1 MEYAMK
7 MFLKSSLAVMLLA
20 LTVQLSIAAP
30 KERTEIDAKYKW
42 DMSDIYSDWNDWE
55 QDLEIL
61 EGLMNNYSELKGS
74 LSSGPESLLKA
85 FTMRDELGIL
95 ADRVQ
100 TYAGLIRALDN
111 RDNEVYAKLQ
121 QVQILFSKF
130 GTATSWFAPEM
141 LEIPW
146 ETMETFLSDNPA
158 LEPYRFGVE
167 DLYRQQAHV
176 LDEKSERLLSYF
188 SVFSGNPGN
197 VYDQLSTAD
206 IKFGKITLSTGEEV
220 QISEGEAGRIFAT
233 SRNHEDR
240 KAAFLERN
248 GTYNKTINTYAA
260 SYDGICQRDWAFA
273 QARNYEST
281 LEATLERN
289 NIPVDVYLNLLEQ
302 GRAGTAPLQRYHK
315 LRKEALKLDEYD
327 GYDSAIP
334 VIDFEKDY
342 DYDGVAQ
349 MVQKSVEPLGKSYSQ
364 KQVQAF
370 SPGWVDVYETP
381 GKTTGAF
388 SAGLYGVHPYML
400 LNYTNTL
407 NDVFTLAHEM
417 GHTVHTM
424 FANETQ
430 SFSNAGYTLF
440 VAEVASTMAEAHL
453 LEYMLDKSKD
463 PKERLVLL
471 SHAIDNIAGTFYT
484 QVLFADYEYRVHKLV
499 EEGKPITADV
509 LNSVYRDVLITFYG
523 DSMANHELY
532 DVTWARI
539 PHFSSVPYYVYQYAT
554 SYAASASL
562 FKQMNEG
569 SRKSKKQARTNYIN
583 LLKSGGSDYPVEQL
597 KKAGVDMTQPEAVQ
611 AVIDNMS
618 DLVDRYEKELN
629 KLGLVKK

>member
-1 MEYAMK
+1 MREE
-7 MFLKSSLAVMLLA
+7 LSL
-20 LTVQLSIAAP
+20 I
-30 KERTEIDAKYKW
+30 
-42 DMSDIYSDWNDWE
+42 
-55 QDLEIL
+55 
-61 EGLMNNYSELKGS
+61 
-74 LSSGPESLLKA
+74 
-85 FTMRDELGIL
+85 

-100 TYAGLIRALDN
+100 TYAGLVRALDN
-111 RDNEVYAKLQ
+111 RDNEIYAKLQ
-121 QVQILFSKF
+121 KVGILFSKF

-141 LEIPW
+141 MTIEW
-146 ETMETFLSDNPA
+146 STMETWLNETPG
-158 LEPYRFGVE
+158 LTPYRFGIE

-188 SVFSGNPGN
+188 SRLSGTPGT
-197 VYDQLSTAD
+197 VYNQLSTAD
-206 IKFGKITLSTGEEV
+206 IKFGTIELSTGDEV

-248 GTYNKTINTYAA
+248 STYNENINTYAA
-260 SYDGICQRDWAFA
+260 SYDGICQRDWAYA
-273 QARNYEST
+273 QARNYGST
-281 LEATLERN
+281 LERTLGNN
-289 NIPVDVYLNLLEQ
+289 NIPVEVYLNLLEQ

-334 VIDFEKDY
+334 VIEFEKDY
-342 DYDGVAQ
+342 DYDGVAK
-349 MVQKSVEPLGKSYSQ
+349 MVQKSIKPLGKSYSK

-424 FANETQ
+424 FANEAQT
-430 SFSNAGYTLF
+430 FSNSGYTLF

-453 LEYMLDKSKD
+453 LEYMLKNSKD

-484 QVLFADYEYRVHKLV
+484 QVLFADYEYQVHKLV
-499 EEGKPITADV
+499 EEGQPITADV
-509 LNSVYRDVLITFYG
+509 LNSVYHDVLVTFYG
-523 DSMANHELY
+523 DSMENHELY

-554 SYAASASL
+554 SYAASAAL

-569 SRKSKKQARTNYIN
+569 TRKSKKQAMANYIN

-597 KKAGVDMTQPEAVQ
+597 KKAGVDMTKPEAVQ
-611 AVIDNMS
+611 AVIDNMD
-618 DLVDRYEKELN
+618 DLVNRYEKELK
-629 KLGLVKK
+629 KLGLVD

>member
-1 MEYAMK
+1 MK
-7 MFLKSSLAVMLLA
+7 MFSKSCTLILFFV
-20 LTVQLSIAAP
+20 LSIQVLLAAP
-30 KERTEIDAKYKW
+30 KERADIDDKYKW
-42 DMSDIYSDWNDWE
+42 NMSDIYSDWNAWE
-55 QDLEIL
+55 QDLQRL
-61 EGLMNNYSELKGS
+61 EGLMDGYSELKGT
-74 LSSGPESLLKA
+74 LSAGPESLLRA
-85 FTMRDELGIL
+85 FTMREELSLI

-100 TYAGLIRALDN
+100 TYAGLIRAIDN

-141 LEIPW
+141 LAIPW
-146 ETMETFLSDNPA
+146 ETMETLFADNPELA
-158 LEPYRFGVE
+158 PYRFGVE

-188 SVFSGNPGN
+188 SRFSGNPGN

-206 IKFGKITLSTGEEV
+206 IQFGTITLSTGEEV

-248 GTYNKTINTYAA
+248 ETYNKNINTYAA

-315 LRKEALKLDEYD
+315 LRKEALGLDEYD

-342 DYDGVAQ
+342 DYDGVAR
-349 MVQKSVEPLGKSYSQ
+349 MVQESIKPLGRSYSQ

-424 FANETQ
+424 LANEAQT
-430 SFSNAGYTLF
+430 FSNSGYTLF

-453 LEYMLDKSKD
+453 LEYMLEESEDAQ
-463 PKERLVLL
+463 ERLVLL

-484 QVLFADYEYRVHKLV
+484 QVLFADYEYQVHKLV
-499 EEGKPITADV
+499 EEGMPITADV
-509 LNSVYRDVLITFYG
+509 LNSVYHDVLVTFYG
-523 DSMANHELY
+523 DSMDNHELY
-532 DVTWARI
+532 DITWARI
-539 PHFSSVPYYVYQYAT
+539 PHFSAVPYYVYQYAT

-569 SRKSKKQARTNYIN
+569 TRKSKKQARANYIN

-597 KKAGVDMTQPEAVQ
+597 KQAGVDMTQPEAVQ
-611 AVIDNMS
+611 AVIDNMD
-618 DLVDRYEKELN
+618 DLVNRYEKELK
-629 KLGLVKK
+629 KLGLVD

>member
-1 MEYAMK
+1 MK
-7 MFLKSSLAVMLLA
+7 MFSKSCTLILFFV
-20 LTVQLSIAAP
+20 LSIQVLLAAP
-30 KERTEIDAKYKW
+30 KERADIDDKYKW
-42 DMSDIYSDWNDWE
+42 NMSDIYSDWNAWE
-55 QDLEIL
+55 QDLQRL
-61 EGLMNNYSELKGS
+61 EGLMDGYSELKGT
-74 LSSGPESLLKA
+74 LSAGPESLLRA
-85 FTMRDELGIL
+85 FTMREELSLI

-100 TYAGLIRALDN
+100 TYAGLIRAIDN

-141 LEIPW
+141 LAIPW
-146 ETMETFLSDNPA
+146 ETMETLFADNPELA
-158 LEPYRFGVE
+158 PYRFGVE

-188 SVFSGNPGN
+188 SRFSGNPGN

-206 IKFGKITLSTGEEV
+206 IQFGTITLSTGEEV

-248 GTYNKTINTYAA
+248 GTYNKNINTYAA

-342 DYDGVAQ
+342 DFDGVAR
-349 MVQKSVEPLGKSYSQ
+349 MVQESIKPLGRSYSQ

-424 FANETQ
+424 LANEAQT
-430 SFSNAGYTLF
+430 FSNSGYTLF

-453 LEYMLDKSKD
+453 LEYMLEESED
-463 PKERLVLL
+463 PQERLVLL

-484 QVLFADYEYRVHKLV
+484 QVLFADYEYQVHKLV
-499 EEGKPITADV
+499 EEGMPITADV
-509 LNSVYRDVLITFYG
+509 LNSVYHDVLVTFYG
-523 DSMANHELY
+523 DSMDNHELY
-532 DVTWARI
+532 DITWARI
-539 PHFSSVPYYVYQYAT
+539 PHFSAVPYYVYQYAT

-569 SRKSKKQARTNYIN
+569 TRKSKKQARANYIN

-597 KKAGVDMTQPEAVQ
+597 KQAGVDMTQPEAVQ
-611 AVIDNMS
+611 AVIDNMD
-618 DLVDRYEKELN
+618 DLVNRYEKELK
-629 KLGLVKK
+629 KLGLVN

>member
-1 MEYAMK
+1 MK
-7 MFLKSSLAVMLLA
+7 MFSKSCTLILFFV
-20 LTVQLSIAAP
+20 LSIQVLLAAP
-30 KERTEIDAKYKW
+30 KERADIDDKYKW
-42 DMSDIYSDWNDWE
+42 NMSDIYSDWNAWE
-55 QDLEIL
+55 QDLQRL
-61 EGLMNNYSELKGS
+61 EGLMDGYSELKGT
-74 LSSGPESLLKA
+74 LSGGPASLLRA
-85 FTMRDELGIL
+85 FTMREELSLI

-100 TYAGLIRALDN
+100 TYAGLIRAIDN

-141 LEIPW
+141 LAIPW
-146 ETMETFLSDNPA
+146 ETMETLFADNPELA
-158 LEPYRFGVE
+158 PYRFGVE

-188 SVFSGNPGN
+188 SRFSGNPGN

-206 IKFGKITLSTGEEV
+206 IQFGTIILSTGEEV

-233 SRNHEDR
+233 SRIHEDR

-248 GTYNKTINTYAA
+248 GTYNKNINTYAA

-342 DYDGVAQ
+342 DYDGVAR
-349 MVQKSVEPLGKSYSQ
+349 MVQESIKPLGRSYSQ

-424 FANETQ
+424 LANEAQT
-430 SFSNAGYTLF
+430 FSNSGYTLF

-453 LEYMLDKSKD
+453 LEYMLEESEDSQ
-463 PKERLVLL
+463 ERLVLL

-484 QVLFADYEYRVHKLV
+484 QVLFADYEYQVHKLV
-499 EEGKPITADV
+499 EEGMPITADV
-509 LNSVYRDVLITFYG
+509 LNSVYHDVLVTFYG
-523 DSMANHELY
+523 DSMDNHELY
-532 DVTWARI
+532 DITWARI
-539 PHFSSVPYYVYQYAT
+539 PHFSAVPYYVYQYAT

-569 SRKSKKQARTNYIN
+569 TRKSKKQARANYIN

-597 KKAGVDMTQPEAVQ
+597 KQAGVDMTQPEAVQ
-611 AVIDNMS
+611 AVIDNMD
-618 DLVDRYEKELN
+618 DLVNRYEKELK
-629 KLGLVKK
+629 KLGLVN

>member
-1 MEYAMK
+1 MKKAMH
-7 MFLKSSLAVMLLA
+7 FLMLVLVLAVSSQV
-20 LTVQLSIAAP
+20 LTAAP
-30 KERTEIDAKYKW
+30 RERAEIDEKYKW
-42 DMSDIYSDWNDWE
+42 SLDDIYSSWDSWE
-55 QDLEIL
+55 QDLDRL
-61 EGLMNNYSELKGS
+61 GSLMEAYTSLKGT
-74 LSSGPESLLKA
+74 LANGPDALLKA
-85 FTMRDELGIL
+85 FTMQEELGLI

-100 TYAGLIRALDN
+100 TYAGLVRALDN

-121 QVQILFSKF
+121 QVEILLSKF
-130 GTATSWFAPEM
+130 GTATSWFAPE
-141 LEIPW
+141 LLQIPW
-146 ETMETFLSDNPA
+146 ETLETQFASTPELA
-158 LEPYRFGVE
+158 PYRFGIE
-167 DLYRQQAHV
+167 NLFRQQAHV
-176 LDEKSERLLSYF
+176 LDEPRERLLSYF
-188 SVFSGNPGN
+188 SRLSGAPGN
-197 VYDQLSTAD
+197 VYNSLSTAD
-206 IKFGKITLSTGEEV
+206 IKFGQITLSTGEEV
-220 QISEGEAGRIFAT
+220 QISEGEAGRIFNT

-248 GTYNKTINTYAA
+248 GTYNRNINTYAA
-260 SYDGICQRDWAFA
+260 SYDGICQRDWAYA
-273 QARNYEST
+273 QARNYSST

-289 NIPVDVYLNLLEQ
+289 NIPVEVYLNLLEQ
-302 GRAGTAPLQRYHK
+302 GRAGTEPLQRYHK
-315 LRKEALKLDEYD
+315 LRKQALKLEEYD

-334 VIDFEKDY
+334 VIDFDKDY

-349 MVQKSVEPLGKSYSQ
+349 MVQKSIKPLGRSYKA
-364 KQVQAF
+364 KQVEAF

-388 SAGLYGVHPYML
+388 SAGLYGVHPFML

-424 FANETQ
+424 LANEAQT
-430 SFSNAGYTLF
+430 FSTSGYTLF

-453 LEYMLDKSKD
+453 LDYMLKESKD

-484 QVLFADYEYRVHKLV
+484 QVLFADYEYQVHKLV
-499 EEGKPITADV
+499 EQGQPITADV
-509 LNSVYRDVLITFYG
+509 LNSVYHDVLLHFYG
-523 DSMANHELY
+523 DSMDNHPLY

-554 SYAASASL
+554 SYAASAAI

-569 SRKSKKQARTNYIN
+569 SRKSKKAARENYVN

-597 KKAGVDMTQPEAVQ
+597 KKAGVDMSQPEAVK
-611 AVIDNMS
+611 AVIDQMDN
-618 DLVDRYEKELN
+618 LVTQYEQELK
-629 KLGLVKK
+629 KLGLID

>member
-1 MEYAMK
+1 MK
-7 MFLKSSLAVMLLA
+7 MFSKSCTLILFFV
-20 LTVQLSIAAP
+20 LSIQVLLAAP
-30 KERTEIDAKYKW
+30 KERADIDDKYKW
-42 DMSDIYSDWNDWE
+42 NMSDIYSDWNAWE
-55 QDLEIL
+55 QDLQRL
-61 EGLMNNYSELKGS
+61 EGLMDGYSELKGT
-74 LSSGPESLLKA
+74 LSGGPASLLRA
-85 FTMRDELGIL
+85 FTMREELSLI

-100 TYAGLIRALDN
+100 TYAGLIRAIDN

-141 LEIPW
+141 LAIPW
-146 ETMETFLSDNPA
+146 ETMETLFADNPELA
-158 LEPYRFGVE
+158 PYRFGVE

-188 SVFSGNPGN
+188 SRFSGNPGN

-206 IKFGKITLSTGEEV
+206 IQFGTIILSTGEEV

-233 SRNHEDR
+233 SRIHEDR

-248 GTYNKTINTYAA
+248 GTYNKNINTYAA

-342 DYDGVAQ
+342 DYDGVAR
-349 MVQKSVEPLGKSYSQ
+349 MVQESIKPLGRSYSQ

-424 FANETQ
+424 LANEAQT
-430 SFSNAGYTLF
+430 FSNSGYTLF

-453 LEYMLDKSKD
+453 LEYMLEESEDSQ
-463 PKERLVLL
+463 ERLVLL

-484 QVLFADYEYRVHKLV
+484 QVLFADYEYQVHKLV
-499 EEGKPITADV
+499 EEGQPITADV
-509 LNSVYRDVLITFYG
+509 LNRVYHDVLVTFYG
-523 DSMANHELY
+523 DSMDNHELY
-532 DVTWARI
+532 DITWARI
-539 PHFSSVPYYVYQYAT
+539 PHFSAVPYYVYQYAT

-569 SRKSKKQARTNYIN
+569 TRKSKKQARANYIN

-597 KKAGVDMTQPEAVQ
+597 KQAGVDMTQPEAVQ
-611 AVIDNMS
+611 AVIDNMD
-618 DLVDRYEKELN
+618 DLVNRYEKELK
-629 KLGLVKK
+629 KLGLVN

>member
-1 MEYAMK
+1 MNLLK
-7 MFLKSSLAVMLLA
+7 KTGTLVLFLMLAFQTLLA
-20 LTVQLSIAAP
+20 AP
-30 KERTEIDAKYKW
+30 RERAEIDDKHKW
-42 DMSDIYSDWNDWE
+42 DLTDIYSDWDTWE
-55 QDLEIL
+55 SDLQRL
-61 EGLMNNYSELKGS
+61 EGLMDEYSS
-74 LSSGPESLLKA
+74 LQGTLSAGPQNLLKA
-85 FTMRDELGIL
+85 FTMREELSL
-95 ADRVQ
+95 VSDRVQ
-100 TYAGLIRALDN
+100 TYAGLVRALDA
-111 RDNEVYAKLQ
+111 RDNDVYAKLQ
-121 QVQILFSKF
+121 QVQILLSRF
-130 GTATSWFAPEM
+130 GTAMAWFAPEL

-146 ETMETFLSDNPA
+146 DQMEAMFNGNAS
-158 LEPYRFGVE
+158 LEPYRFGIE
-167 DLYRQQAHV
+167 NLYRQQAHV
-176 LDEKSERLLSYF
+176 LDEQSERLLSYF
-188 SVFSGNPGN
+188 SPLSGNPGN

-220 QISEGEAGRIFAT
+220 EISEGEAGHIFAT

-248 GTYNKTINTYAA
+248 GTYNKNINTYAA
-260 SYDGICQRDWAFA
+260 SYDGICQRDWAYA
-273 QARNYEST
+273 QARNYGST

-289 NIPVDVYLNLLEQ
+289 NIPVEVYLNLLEQ

-334 VIDFEKDY
+334 VIDFDKDY
-342 DYDGVAQ
+342 DYDGVAT
-349 MVQKSVEPLGKSYSQ
+349 MVQKSMKSLDKSYS
-364 KQVQAF
+364 KKLIQAF

-388 SAGLYGVHPYML
+388 SAGLFGVHPYML

-424 FANETQ
+424 YANEAQ
-430 SFSNAGYTLF
+430 SFSNSGYTLF

-453 LEYMLDKSKD
+453 LEYMLKKSKD
-463 PKERLVLL
+463 PKERLILL

-484 QVLFADYEYRVHKLV
+484 QVLFADYEYQVHKLV
-499 EEGKPITADV
+499 EDGKPITADV
-509 LNSVYRDVLITFYG
+509 LNQVYKDALVTYYG
-523 DSMANHELY
+523 DSMDNHELY
-532 DVTWARI
+532 NVTWARI

-554 SYAASASL
+554 SYAASAAL

-569 SRKSKKQARTNYIN
+569 SRKSKKQAKANYIN

-597 KKAGVDMTQPEAVQ
+597 KKAGVDMTKPEAVQ
-611 AVIDNMS
+611 AVINSMD
-618 DLVDRYEKELN
+618 DLVNRYEQELK
-629 KLGLVKK
+629 KLGLVD

>member
-1 MEYAMK
+1 MK
-7 MFLKSSLAVMLLA
+7 LLIKNCTLILLLSLSAQML
-20 LTVQLSIAAP
+20 TAAP
-30 KERTEIDAKYKW
+30 KERADIESKYKW
-42 DMSDIYSDWNDWE
+42 NLGDIYSDWNAWE
-55 QDLEIL
+55 QDLQRL
-61 EGLMNNYSELKGS
+61 ETLMDDYSKLKGT
-74 LSSGPESLLKA
+74 LSGGPDNLLKA
-85 FTMRDELGIL
+85 FTMREELSL
-95 ADRVQ
+95 LSDRVQ
-100 TYAGLIRALDN
+100 TYAGLVRALDA
-111 RDNEVYAKLQ
+111 RDNDVYAKLQ
-121 QVQILFSKF
+121 QVQILYSKF
-130 GTATSWFAPEM
+130 GTATSWFAPEI

-146 ETMETFLSDNPA
+146 TTMEQQFADLPQLA
-158 LEPYRFGVE
+158 PYRFGLE

-176 LDEKSERLLSYF
+176 LDEKSERLLSLF
-188 SVFSGNPGN
+188 SQLSGTPGN

-206 IKFGKITLSTGEEV
+206 IKFGEITLSTGEEV

-240 KAAFLERN
+240 KAAFLKRN
-248 GTYNKTINTYAA
+248 GTYNNNINTYAA
-260 SYDGICQRDWAFA
+260 SYDGICQRDWAYA
-273 QARNYEST
+273 QARNYGST

-289 NIPVDVYLNLLEQ
+289 KIPVDVYLNLLEQ

-315 LRKEALKLDEYD
+315 LRKQALKLDEYD

-334 VIDFEKDY
+334 IIDFEKDY
-342 DYDGVAQ
+342 DYDGVAN
-349 MVQKSVEPLGKSYSQ
+349 MVQKSIKPLGKNYSQ
-364 KQVQAF
+364 KLVQAF

-424 FANETQ
+424 FANEAQT
-430 SFSNAGYTLF
+430 FSNSDYTLF

-453 LEYMLDKSKD
+453 LEYMLENSKD
-463 PKERLVLL
+463 SKERLILL

-484 QVLFADYEYRVHKLV
+484 QVMFADYEYQVHKLV
-499 EEGKPITADV
+499 EEGQPITADV
-509 LNSVYRDVLITFYG
+509 LNSVYHDVLVTFYG
-523 DSMANHELY
+523 DSMDNHELY

-554 SYAASASL
+554 SYAASAAL

-569 SRKSKKQARTNYIN
+569 NRKSKKQAKTNYIN

-611 AVIDNMS
+611 AVIDNMD
-618 DLVDRYEKELN
+618 DLVNRYEKELK
-629 KLGLVKK
+629 KLGLVN

>member
-1 MEYAMK
+1 MK
-7 MFLKSSLAVMLLA
+7 MFSKSCTLILFFV
-20 LTVQLSIAAP
+20 LSIQVLLAAP
-30 KERTEIDAKYKW
+30 KERADIDDKYKW
-42 DMSDIYSDWNDWE
+42 NMSDIYSDWNAWE
-55 QDLEIL
+55 QDLQRL
-61 EGLMNNYSELKGS
+61 DGLMDGYSELKGT
-74 LSSGPESLLKA
+74 LSGGPASLLRA
-85 FTMRDELGIL
+85 FTMREELSLI

-100 TYAGLIRALDN
+100 TYAGLIRAIDN

-141 LEIPW
+141 LAIPW
-146 ETMETFLSDNPA
+146 ETMETLFADNPELA
-158 LEPYRFGVE
+158 PYRFGVE

-188 SVFSGNPGN
+188 SRFSGNPGN

-206 IKFGKITLSTGEEV
+206 IQFGTITLSTGEEV

-233 SRNHEDR
+233 SRIHEDR

-248 GTYNKTINTYAA
+248 GTYNKNINTYAA

-342 DYDGVAQ
+342 DYDGVAR
-349 MVQKSVEPLGKSYSQ
+349 MVQESIKPLGRSYSQ

-424 FANETQ
+424 LANEAQT
-430 SFSNAGYTLF
+430 FSNSGYTLF

-453 LEYMLDKSKD
+453 LEYMLEESEDSQ
-463 PKERLVLL
+463 ERLVLL

-484 QVLFADYEYRVHKLV
+484 QVLFADYEYQVHKLV
-499 EEGKPITADV
+499 EEGMPITADV
-509 LNSVYRDVLITFYG
+509 LNSVYHDVLVTFYG
-523 DSMANHELY
+523 DSMDNHELY
-532 DVTWARI
+532 DITWARI
-539 PHFSSVPYYVYQYAT
+539 PHFSAVPYYVYQYAT

-569 SRKSKKQARTNYIN
+569 TRKSKKQARANYIN

-597 KKAGVDMTQPEAVQ
+597 KQAGVDMTQPEAVQ
-611 AVIDNMS
+611 AVIDNMD
-618 DLVDRYEKELN
+618 DLVNRYEKELK
-629 KLGLVKK
+629 KLGLVN

>member
-1 MEYAMK
+1 MK
-7 MFLKSSLAVMLLA
+7 TFFKNCTLILLVLLSSQVL
-20 LTVQLSIAAP
+20 IAAP
-30 KERTEIDAKYKW
+30 KERADIDTRHKW
-42 DMSDIYSDWNDWE
+42 KMTDIYSDWNAWE
-55 QDLEIL
+55 QDLQRL
-61 EGLMNNYSELKGS
+61 EGMMDDYSKLKGS
-74 LSSGPESLLKA
+74 LSGGPQNLLKA
-85 FTMRDELGIL
+85 YTMREELGLI

-100 TYAGLIRALDN
+100 TYAGLVRALDN
-111 RDNEVYAKLQ
+111 RDNEIYAKLQ
-121 QVQILFSKF
+121 QVGILFSKF
-130 GTATSWFAPEM
+130 GTATAWFAPEM
-141 LEIPW
+141 MTIEW
-146 ETMETFLSDNPA
+146 STMETWLNETPD
-158 LEPYRFGVE
+158 LKPYGFSIE

-176 LDEKSERLLSYF
+176 LDEKSELLLSYF
-188 SVFSGNPGN
+188 SRLSGTPGT

-206 IKFGKITLSTGEEV
+206 IKFGTIELSTGEEV

-248 GTYNKTINTYAA
+248 GTYNDNINTYAA
-260 SYDGICQRDWAFA
+260 SYDGICQRDWAYA
-273 QARNYEST
+273 QARNYGST
-281 LEATLERN
+281 LERTLGNN
-289 NIPVDVYLNLLEQ
+289 NIPVEVYLNLLEQ
-302 GRAGTAPLQRYHK
+302 ARAGTAPLQRYHK

-334 VIDFEKDY
+334 VIEFEKDY
-342 DYDGVAQ
+342 DYDGVAKI
-349 MVQKSVEPLGKSYSQ
+349 VQKSIKPLGKSYSK
-364 KQVQAF
+364 KQLQAF

-424 FANETQ
+424 FANEAQT
-430 SFSNAGYTLF
+430 FSNSGYTLF

-453 LEYMLDKSKD
+453 LEYMLKTSKD

-484 QVLFADYEYRVHKLV
+484 QVLFADYEYQVHKLV
-499 EEGKPITADV
+499 EEGQPITADV
-509 LNSVYRDVLITFYG
+509 LNSVYHDVLVTFYG
-523 DSMANHELY
+523 DSMENHELY

-569 SRKSKKQARTNYIN
+569 TRKSKKQAKANYIN

-597 KKAGVDMTQPEAVQ
+597 KKAGVDMTKPEAVQ
-611 AVIDNMS
+611 AVIDNMN
-618 DLVDRYEKELN
+618 DLVNRYEKELK
-629 KLGLVKK
+629 KLGLVD

>member
-1 MEYAMK
+1 MK
-7 MFLKSSLAVMLLA
+7 MFSKSCTLILFFV
-20 LTVQLSIAAP
+20 LSIQVLLAAP
-30 KERTEIDAKYKW
+30 KERADIDDKYKW
-42 DMSDIYSDWNDWE
+42 NMSDIYSDWNAWE
-55 QDLEIL
+55 QDLQRL
-61 EGLMNNYSELKGS
+61 EGLMDGYSELKGT
-74 LSSGPESLLKA
+74 LSGGPASLLRA
-85 FTMRDELGIL
+85 FTMREELSLI

-100 TYAGLIRALDN
+100 TYAGLIRAIDN

-141 LEIPW
+141 LAIPW
-146 ETMETFLSDNPA
+146 ETMETLFADNPELA
-158 LEPYRFGVE
+158 PYRFGVE

-188 SVFSGNPGN
+188 SRFSGNPGN

-206 IKFGKITLSTGEEV
+206 IQFGTIILSTGEEV

-233 SRNHEDR
+233 SRIHEDR

-248 GTYNKTINTYAA
+248 GTYNKNINTYAA

-342 DYDGVAQ
+342 DYDGVAR
-349 MVQKSVEPLGKSYSQ
+349 MVQESIKPLGRSYSQ

-424 FANETQ
+424 LANEAQT
-430 SFSNAGYTLF
+430 FSNSGYTLF

-453 LEYMLDKSKD
+453 LEYMLEESED
-463 PKERLVLL
+463 PQERLVLL

-484 QVLFADYEYRVHKLV
+484 QVLFADYEYQVHKLV
-499 EEGKPITADV
+499 EEGMPITADV
-509 LNSVYRDVLITFYG
+509 LNSVYHDVLVTFYG
-523 DSMANHELY
+523 DSMDNHELY
-532 DVTWARI
+532 DITWARI
-539 PHFSSVPYYVYQYAT
+539 PHFSAVPYYVYQYAT

-569 SRKSKKQARTNYIN
+569 TRKSKKQARANYIN

-597 KKAGVDMTQPEAVQ
+597 KQAGVDMTQPEAVQ
-611 AVIDNMS
+611 AVIDNMD
-618 DLVDRYEKELN
+618 DLVNRYEKELK
-629 KLGLVKK
+629 KLGLVN

>member
-1 MEYAMK
+1 MK
-7 MFLKSSLAVMLLA
+7 MFSKSCTLILFFV
-20 LTVQLSIAAP
+20 LSIQVLLAAP
-30 KERTEIDAKYKW
+30 KERADIDDKYKW
-42 DMSDIYSDWNDWE
+42 NMSDIYSDWNAWE
-55 QDLEIL
+55 QDLQRL
-61 EGLMNNYSELKGS
+61 EGLMDGYSELKGT
-74 LSSGPESLLKA
+74 LSAGPESLLRA
-85 FTMRDELGIL
+85 FTMREELSLI

-100 TYAGLIRALDN
+100 TYAGLIRAIDN

-141 LEIPW
+141 LAIPW
-146 ETMETFLSDNPA
+146 ETMETLFADNPELA
-158 LEPYRFGVE
+158 PYRFGVE

-188 SVFSGNPGN
+188 SRFSGNPGN

-206 IKFGKITLSTGEEV
+206 IQFGTIILSTGEEV

-233 SRNHEDR
+233 SRIHEDR

-248 GTYNKTINTYAA
+248 GTYNKNINTYAA

-342 DYDGVAQ
+342 DYDGVAR
-349 MVQKSVEPLGKSYSQ
+349 MVQESIKPLGRSYSQ

-424 FANETQ
+424 LANEAQT
-430 SFSNAGYTLF
+430 FSNSGYTLF

-453 LEYMLDKSKD
+453 LEYMLEESEDSQ
-463 PKERLVLL
+463 ERLVLL

-484 QVLFADYEYRVHKLV
+484 QVLFADYEYQVHKLV
-499 EEGKPITADV
+499 EEGMPITADV
-509 LNSVYRDVLITFYG
+509 LNSVYHDVLVTFYG
-523 DSMANHELY
+523 DSMDNHELY
-532 DVTWARI
+532 DITWARI
-539 PHFSSVPYYVYQYAT
+539 PHFSAVPYYVYQYAT

-569 SRKSKKQARTNYIN
+569 TRKSKKQARANYIN

-597 KKAGVDMTQPEAVQ
+597 KQAGVDMTQPEAVQ
-611 AVIDNMS
+611 AVIDNMD
-618 DLVDRYEKELN
+618 DLVNRYEKELK
-629 KLGLVKK
+629 KLGLVN

>member
-1 MEYAMK
+1 MK
-7 MFLKSSLAVMLLA
+7 MFSKSCTLILFFV
-20 LTVQLSIAAP
+20 LSIQVLLAAP
-30 KERTEIDAKYKW
+30 KERADIDDKYKW
-42 DMSDIYSDWNDWE
+42 NMSDIYSDWNAWE
-55 QDLEIL
+55 QDLQRL
-61 EGLMNNYSELKGS
+61 EGLMDGYSELKGT
-74 LSSGPESLLKA
+74 LSAGPESLLRA
-85 FTMRDELGIL
+85 FTMREELSLI

-100 TYAGLIRALDN
+100 TYAGLIRAIDN

-141 LEIPW
+141 LAIPW
-146 ETMETFLSDNPA
+146 ETMETLFADNPELA
-158 LEPYRFGVE
+158 PYRFGVE

-188 SVFSGNPGN
+188 SRFSGNPGN

-206 IKFGKITLSTGEEV
+206 IQFGTITLSTGEEV

-233 SRNHEDR
+233 SRIHEDR

-248 GTYNKTINTYAA
+248 GTYNKNINTYAA

-342 DYDGVAQ
+342 DYDGVAR
-349 MVQKSVEPLGKSYSQ
+349 MVQESIKPLGRSYSQ

-424 FANETQ
+424 LANEAQT
-430 SFSNAGYTLF
+430 FSNSGYTLF

-453 LEYMLDKSKD
+453 LEYMLEESED
-463 PKERLVLL
+463 PQERLVLL

-484 QVLFADYEYRVHKLV
+484 QVLFADYEYQVHKLV
-499 EEGKPITADV
+499 EEGQPITADV
-509 LNSVYRDVLITFYG
+509 LNRVYHDVLVTFYG
-523 DSMANHELY
+523 DSMDNHELY
-532 DVTWARI
+532 DITWARI
-539 PHFSSVPYYVYQYAT
+539 PHFSAVPYYVYQYAT

-569 SRKSKKQARTNYIN
+569 TRKSKKQARANYIN

-597 KKAGVDMTQPEAVQ
+597 KQAGVDMTQPEAVQ
-611 AVIDNMS
+611 AVIDNMD
-618 DLVDRYEKELN
+618 DLVNRYEKELK
-629 KLGLVKK
+629 KLGLVN

>member
-1 MEYAMK
+1 MK
-7 MFLKSSLAVMLLA
+7 TFFKNCTLFLLLILSSQVL
-20 LTVQLSIAAP
+20 IAAP
-30 KERTEIDAKYKW
+30 KERADIDARYKW
-42 DMSDIYSDWNDWE
+42 KMSDIYSDWDAWE
-55 QDLEIL
+55 QDLKRL
-61 EGLMNNYSELKGS
+61 EGLMDEYSKLKGS
-74 LSSGPESLLKA
+74 LSGGPQNLLKA
-85 FTMRDELGIL
+85 FTSREELSLL

-100 TYAGLIRALDN
+100 TYAGLIRAIDN

-121 QVQILFSKF
+121 QVEILFSKF

-146 ETMETFLSDNPA
+146 ETMEKVFAENPKLA
-158 LEPYRFGVE
+158 PYRFGVE

-176 LDEKSERLLSYF
+176 LDEGSERLLSYF
-188 SVFSGNPGN
+188 SRLSGNPGN
-197 VYDQLSTAD
+197 VYNQLSTAD
-206 IKFGKITLSTGEEV
+206 IKFGSITLSTGEEV
-220 QISEGEAGRIFAT
+220 QISEGEAARIFIT
-233 SRNHEDR
+233 SRNQEDR

-248 GTYNKTINTYAA
+248 STYNDNINTYAA
-260 SYDGICQRDWAFA
+260 SYDGICQRDWAYA
-273 QARNYEST
+273 QARNYKST

-334 VIDFEKDY
+334 VIKFEKDY
-342 DYDGVAQ
+342 NYDGVAKI
-349 MVQKSVEPLGKSYSQ
+349 VQKSIKPLGKSYSK

-424 FANETQ
+424 FANEAQT
-430 SFSNAGYTLF
+430 FSNAGYTLF

-453 LEYMLDKSKD
+453 LEYMLKNSKD

-484 QVLFADYEYRVHKLV
+484 QVLFADYEYQVHKLV
-499 EEGKPITADV
+499 EEGQPITADV
-509 LNSVYRDVLITFYG
+509 LNGVYHDVLVTYYG
-523 DSMANHELY
+523 DSMENHELY

-554 SYAASASL
+554 SYAASAAL

-569 SRKSKKQARTNYIN
+569 SRKSKKQARANYIN

-597 KKAGVDMTQPEAVQ
+597 KKAGVDMTKPEAVQ
-611 AVIDNMS
+611 AVIDNMN
-618 DLVDRYEKELN
+618 DLVNRYEKELK
-629 KLGLVKK
+629 KLGLVD

>member
-1 MEYAMK
+1 MK
-7 MFLKSSLAVMLLA
+7 LFTKSCTFILFLLLSTLA
-20 LTVQLSIAAP
+20 LTAAP
-30 KERTEIDAKYKW
+30 KERADIDAKYKW
-42 DMSDIYSDWNDWE
+42 NMTDIYSDWDAWE
-55 QDLEIL
+55 QDLQRL
-61 EGLMNNYSELKGS
+61 EGLMDGYSDLKGT
-74 LSSGPESLLKA
+74 LSGGPESLLKA
-85 FTMRDELGIL
+85 FTMREELGLI

-121 QVQILFSKF
+121 QVQILFSRF

-146 ETMETFLSDNPA
+146 ETMEAVFNENPE
-158 LEPYRFGVE
+158 LGPYKFGVE

-176 LDEKSERLLSYF
+176 LDEQGERLLSYF
-188 SVFSGNPGN
+188 SHFSGNPGN

-206 IKFGKITLSTGEEV
+206 IQFGKITLSTGEEV

-233 SRNHEDR
+233 SRNHDDR

-248 GTYNKTINTYAA
+248 GTYNKNINTYAA
-260 SYDGICQRDWAFA
+260 SYDGICQRDWAYA

-315 LRKEALKLDEYD
+315 LRKEALGLEEYD

-334 VIDFEKDY
+334 VIEFEKDY
-342 DYDGVAQ
+342 DYDSVAQ
-349 MVQKSVEPLGKSYSQ
+349 MVQNSIKPLGKSYSK

-424 FANETQ
+424 LANEAQT
-430 SFSNAGYTLF
+430 FSNAGYTLF

-484 QVLFADYEYRVHKLV
+484 QVLFADYEYQVHKLV
-499 EEGKPITADV
+499 EEGQPITADV
-509 LNSVYRDVLITFYG
+509 LNSVYHDVLVTFYG
-523 DSMANHELY
+523 DAMDNHELY

-569 SRKSKKQARTNYIN
+569 SRKSKKQAKANYIS
-583 LLKSGGSDYPVEQL
+583 LLQSGGSDYPVEQL
-597 KKAGVDMTQPEAVQ
+597 KKAGVDMTQPQAVQ
-611 AVIDNMS
+611 AVIDNMD
-618 DLVDRYEKELN
+618 DLVNRYEKELK
-629 KLGLVKK
+629 KLGLVD

>member
-1 MEYAMK
+1 MK
-7 MFLKSSLAVMLLA
+7 LFTKSCTLILFLA
-20 LTVQLSIAAP
+20 LSAQVLTAAP
-30 KERTEIDAKYKW
+30 KERADIDAKYKW
-42 DMSDIYSDWNDWE
+42 DMTDIYGDWAAWE
-55 QDLEIL
+55 QDLQRL
-61 EGLMNNYSELKGS
+61 EGLMDGYGELKS
-74 LSSGPESLLKA
+74 TLSNGPESLLKA
-85 FTMRDELGIL
+85 FTMREELGLI

-146 ETMETFLSDNPA
+146 ETMEEVFAANPELS
-158 LEPYRFGVE
+158 PYRFGVA

-188 SVFSGNPGN
+188 SRFSGNPGN

-206 IKFGKITLSTGEEV
+206 IQFGKITLSTGEEV

-248 GTYNKTINTYAA
+248 GTYNKNINTYAA
-260 SYDGICQRDWAFA
+260 SYDGIYQRDWAFA

-315 LRKEALKLDEYD
+315 LRKEALGLDEYD

-342 DYDGVAQ
+342 DYDGVAK
-349 MVQKSVEPLGKSYSQ
+349 MVQNSIKPLGKSYSQ

-424 FANETQ
+424 FANEAQT
-430 SFSNAGYTLF
+430 FSNAGYTLF

-453 LEYMLDKSKD
+453 LEYMLGKSKD
-463 PKERLVLL
+463 PKERLILL

-484 QVLFADYEYRVHKLV
+484 QVLFADYEYQVHKLV
-499 EEGKPITADV
+499 EEGQPITADV
-509 LNSVYRDVLITFYG
+509 LNSVYHEVLVTFYG
-523 DSMANHELY
+523 DSMDNHELY

-539 PHFSSVPYYVYQYAT
+539 PHFSSVSYYDYQYAT

-569 SRKSKKQARTNYIN
+569 SRKSKKQARANYIN

-597 KKAGVDMTQPEAVQ
+597 KKAGVDMTQPQAVQ
-611 AVIDNMS
+611 AVIDNMN
-618 DLVDRYEKELN
+618 DLVNRYEKELVR
-629 KLGLVKK
+629 LGLVKK

>member
-1 MEYAMK
+1 MK
-7 MFLKSSLAVMLLA
+7 SFLKNSSQLVLL
-20 LTVQLSIAAP
+20 LLLSQLLLAAP
-30 KERTEIDAKYKW
+30 KERAEIDSKYKW
-42 DMSDIYSDWNDWE
+42 NMSDIYSDWNAWE
-55 QDLEIL
+55 QDLNRL
-61 EGLMNNYSELKGS
+61 EGLMDEYSSLKGT
-74 LSSGPESLLKA
+74 LSGGPQNLLKA
-85 FTMRDELGIL
+85 FTLREELSL
-95 ADRVQ
+95 LTDRVQ

-121 QVQILFSKF
+121 QVSILFSKF
-130 GTATSWFAPEM
+130 GTATAWFAPEM

-146 ETMETFLSDNPA
+146 ESMEKTFAENPKLA
-158 LEPYRFGVE
+158 PYRFGIE

-176 LDEKSERLLSYF
+176 LNENSERLLSYF
-188 SVFSGNPGN
+188 SPLSGVPGD
-197 VYDQLSTAD
+197 VYNQLSTAD
-206 IKFGKITLSTGEEV
+206 IKFGTITLSTGEEV
-220 QISEGEAGRIFAT
+220 QISEGEASRIFNT

-248 GTYNKTINTYAA
+248 GTYNKNINTYAA
-260 SYDGICQRDWAFA
+260 SYNGICQRDWAFA

-289 NIPVDVYLNLLEQ
+289 NIPVDVYLNLLEA

-327 GYDSAIP
+327 GYDSAIH
-334 VIDFEKDY
+334 VIEFDKDY

-349 MVQKSVEPLGKSYSQ
+349 MVQKSVKPLGKEYSNNQ
-364 KQVQAF
+364 IQAF

-388 SAGLYGVHPYML
+388 SAGLYGVHPFML
-400 LNYTNTL
+400 LNYNNTL
-407 NDVFTLAHEM
+407 DNVFTLAHEM

-424 FANETQ
+424 LANEAQT
-430 SFSNAGYTLF
+430 FSNSGYTLF

-453 LEYMLDKSKD
+453 LEYMLKNSKD

-484 QVLFADYEYRVHKLV
+484 QVLFADYEYQVHKLV
-499 EEGKPITADV
+499 EDGQPITADV
-509 LNSVYRDVLITFYG
+509 LNQVYHDVLVTFYG
-523 DSMANHELY
+523 DSMANHDLY

-554 SYAASASL
+554 SYAASAAL

-569 SRKSKKQARTNYIN
+569 SRRSKKKARENYIN

-597 KKAGVDMTQPEAVQ
+597 KQAGVDMTKPDAVQ
-611 AVIDNMS
+611 AVIDNMD
-618 DLVDRYEKELN
+618 DLVNRYEKELK
-629 KLGLVKK
+629 KLGLVK

>member
-1 MEYAMK
+1 MK
-7 MFLKSSLAVMLLA
+7 TLFKSCSLILL
-20 LTVQLSIAAP
+20 LVLSSQLLMAAP
-30 KERTEIDAKYKW
+30 KARTEIDAKYQW
-42 DMSDIYSDWNDWE
+42 NLGDIYSDWNAWE
-55 QDLEIL
+55 KDLQRL
-61 EGLMNNYSELKGS
+61 EALMDEYAQLKGS
-74 LSSGPESLLKA
+74 LSGSPENLLKA
-85 FTMRDELGIL
+85 LTMKDELGLI
-95 ADRVQ
+95 ADHVS
-100 TYAGLIRALDN
+100 TYAGLVRALDN
-111 RDNEVYAKLQ
+111 RDNDVYAKLQ
-121 QVQILFSKF
+121 KVEILFSKF

-141 LEIPW
+141 LAIPW
-146 ETMETFLSDNPA
+146 ETMEMWLNNTPA
-158 LEPYRFGVE
+158 LADFRFGVA

-176 LDEKSERLLSYF
+176 LDENSERLLSYF
-188 SVFSGNPGN
+188 SRMSGTPGN

-206 IKFGKITLSTGEEV
+206 IKFGAITLSTGEAV

-273 QARNYEST
+273 QTRNYSST

-289 NIPVDVYLNLLEQ
+289 NIPVEVYLNLLEQ
-302 GRAGTAPLQRYHK
+302 GRAGVAPLQRYHK
-315 LRKEALKLDEYD
+315 LRKQALKLDEYD

-334 VIDFEKDY
+334 VIEFQKEY

-349 MVQKSVEPLGKSYSQ
+349 NVQKSMAPLGKDYSGKLQ
-364 KQVQAF
+364 SAF
-370 SPGWVDVYETP
+370 TPGWVDVYETP

-424 FANETQ
+424 FANEAQ
-430 SFSNAGYTLF
+430 SFSNSGYTLF

-453 LEYMLDKSKD
+453 LEYLLNQSKD

-484 QVLFADYEYRVHKLV
+484 QVLFADYEYQVHRLV
-499 EEGKPITADV
+499 EEGQPITADV
-509 LNSVYRDVLITFYG
+509 LNSVYHDVLVTYYG
-523 DSMANHELY
+523 DSMDNHELY

-554 SYAASASL
+554 SYAASAAL

-569 SRKSKKQARTNYIN
+569 SRKSRKAAKANYIN

-611 AVIDNMS
+611 AVIANMD
-618 DLVDRYEKELN
+618 DLVNRYEKELK
-629 KLGLVKK
+629 KLGLVD

>member
-1 MEYAMK
+1 
-7 MFLKSSLAVMLLA
+7 MLLVVCS
-20 LTVQLSIAAP
+20 TQLLVAAP
-30 KERTEIDAKYKW
+30 KERSEIDARHKW
-42 DMSDIYSDWNDWE
+42 ALTDIYPDWE
-55 QDLEIL
+55 SWAKDLSRL
-61 EGLMNNYSELKGS
+61 ETLMDSYAGLKGT
-74 LSSGPESLLKA
+74 LAGGPQELLKA
-85 FTMRDELGIL
+85 FTMREELDLI

-100 TYAGLIRALDN
+100 TYAGLVRALDN

-130 GTATSWFAPEM
+130 GTATSWFAPEI
-141 LEIPW
+141 LAIGW
-146 ETMETFLSDNPA
+146 ETIETWFDTTPA
-158 LEPYRFGVE
+158 FSPYRFGLE

-188 SVFSGNPGN
+188 SRLSGTPRS
-197 VYDQLSTAD
+197 VYSQLSTAD
-206 IKFGKITLSTGEEV
+206 IKFGSITLSTGEEV
-220 QISEGEAGRIFAT
+220 QMSEGEAQRIFTT

-248 GTYNKTINTYAA
+248 GTYNQNINTYAA
-260 SYDGICQRDWAFA
+260 SYDGICQRDWAYA

-302 GRAGTAPLQRYHK
+302 GRAGVAPLQRYHK
-315 LRKEALKLDEYD
+315 LRKEALGLDEYD
-327 GYDSAIP
+327 GYDSAVP
-334 VIDFEKDY
+334 VIKFEKDY
-342 DYDGVAQ
+342 DYDAVAA
-349 MVQKSVEPLGKSYSQ
+349 MVQKSVKPMGKSYSK
-364 KQVQAF
+364 KQSQAF

-388 SAGLYGVHPYML
+388 SAGLYGVHPFML
-400 LNYTNTL
+400 LNYNNTL
-407 NDVFTLAHEM
+407 GNVFTLAHEM

-430 SFSNAGYTLF
+430 TYSNSGYTLF

-453 LEYMLDKSKD
+453 LEHMLKTSKD

-484 QVLFADYEYRVHKLV
+484 QVMFADYEYQVHKLV
-499 EEGKPITADV
+499 EEGQPITADV
-509 LNSVYRDVLITFYG
+509 LNGVYHEVLVNYYG

-554 SYAASASL
+554 SYAASAAL

-569 SRKSKKQARTNYIN
+569 SRKSKKAALNNYID

-597 KKAGVDMTQPEAVQ
+597 KKAGVDMTKPDAVT
-611 AVIDNMS
+611 AVIDHMD
-618 DLVDRYEKELN
+618 DLVSRYEKELI
-629 KLGLVKK
+629 KLDLIKK

>member
-1 MEYAMK
+1 MK
-7 MFLKSSLAVMLLA
+7 MFARSCMLILFLVLSQQV
-20 LTVQLSIAAP
+20 LTAAP
-30 KERTEIDAKYKW
+30 RERSDIDAKYKW
-42 DMSDIYSDWNDWE
+42 NMSDIYSDWNAWE
-55 QDLEIL
+55 QDLQRL
-61 EGLMNNYSELKGS
+61 EGLMDGYSQLKGT
-74 LSSGPESLLKA
+74 LSGGPESLLKA
-85 FTMRDELGIL
+85 FTMREELSLI

-100 TYAGLIRALDN
+100 TYAGLIRAMDN
-111 RDNEVYAKLQ
+111 RDNEVFAKLQ

-146 ETMETFLSDNPA
+146 DTMEAVFADNPELA
-158 LEPYRFGVE
+158 PYRFGVE

-188 SVFSGNPGN
+188 SRFSGNPGN

-206 IKFGKITLSTGEEV
+206 IQFGKITLSTGEEV

-233 SRNHEDR
+233 SRIQEDR

-248 GTYNKTINTYAA
+248 GTYNKNINTYAA

-349 MVQKSVEPLGKSYSQ
+349 MVQNSIKPLGKSYSQ
-364 KQVQAF
+364 KQVLAF

-424 FANETQ
+424 LANETQ
-430 SFSNAGYTLF
+430 TFSNSGYTLF

-453 LEYMLDKSKD
+453 LEYMLENSKD

-484 QVLFADYEYRVHKLV
+484 QVLFADYEYQVHKLV
-499 EEGKPITADV
+499 EEGMPITADV
-509 LNSVYRDVLITFYG
+509 LNKVYHDVLVTFYG
-523 DSMANHELY
+523 DSMDNHELY

-539 PHFSSVPYYVYQYAT
+539 PHFSAVPYYVYQYAT

-569 SRKSKKQARTNYIN
+569 SRKSKKQARANYIN

-597 KKAGVDMTQPEAVQ
+597 KLAGVDMTQSEAVQ
-611 AVIDNMS
+611 AVIDNMD
-618 DLVDRYEKELN
+618 DLVNRYEKELK
-629 KLGLVKK
+629 KLGLID

>member
-1 MEYAMK
+1 MK
-7 MFLKSSLAVMLLA
+7 MFSKSCTLILFFV
-20 LTVQLSIAAP
+20 LSIQVLLAAP
-30 KERTEIDAKYKW
+30 KERADIDDKYKW
-42 DMSDIYSDWNDWE
+42 NMSDIYSDWNAWE
-55 QDLEIL
+55 QDLQRL
-61 EGLMNNYSELKGS
+61 EGLMDGYSELKGT
-74 LSSGPESLLKA
+74 LSGGPASLLRA
-85 FTMRDELGIL
+85 FTMREELSLI

-100 TYAGLIRALDN
+100 TYAGLIRAIDN

-121 QVQILFSKF
+121 QVQIIFSKF

-141 LEIPW
+141 LAIPW
-146 ETMETFLSDNPA
+146 ETMETLFADNPELA
-158 LEPYRFGVE
+158 PYRFGVE

-188 SVFSGNPGN
+188 SRFSGNPGN

-206 IKFGKITLSTGEEV
+206 IQFGTIILSTGEEV

-233 SRNHEDR
+233 SRIHEDR

-248 GTYNKTINTYAA
+248 GTYNKNINTYAA

-342 DYDGVAQ
+342 DYDGVAR
-349 MVQKSVEPLGKSYSQ
+349 MVQESIKPLGRSYSQ

-424 FANETQ
+424 LANEAQT
-430 SFSNAGYTLF
+430 FSNSGYTLF

-453 LEYMLDKSKD
+453 LEYMLEESEDSQ
-463 PKERLVLL
+463 ERLVLL

-484 QVLFADYEYRVHKLV
+484 QVLFADYEYQVHKLV
-499 EEGKPITADV
+499 EEGMPITADV
-509 LNSVYRDVLITFYG
+509 LNSVYHDVLVTFYG
-523 DSMANHELY
+523 DSMDNHELY
-532 DVTWARI
+532 DITWARI
-539 PHFSSVPYYVYQYAT
+539 PHFSAVPYYVYQYAT

-569 SRKSKKQARTNYIN
+569 TRKSKKQARANYIN

-597 KKAGVDMTQPEAVQ
+597 KQAGVDMTQPEAVQ
-611 AVIDNMS
+611 AVIDNMD
-618 DLVDRYEKELN
+618 DLVNRYEKELK
-629 KLGLVKK
+629 KLGLVN

>member
-1 MEYAMK
+1 M
-7 MFLKSSLAVMLLA
+7 
-20 LTVQLSIAAP
+20 
-30 KERTEIDAKYKW
+30 
-42 DMSDIYSDWNDWE
+42 
-55 QDLEIL
+55 
-61 EGLMNNYSELKGS
+61 LKGS
-74 LSSGPESLLKA
+74 LSGGPQNLLKA
-85 FTMRDELGIL
+85 YTMREELSLI

-100 TYAGLIRALDN
+100 TYAGLVRALDN
-111 RDNEVYAKLQ
+111 RDNEIYAKLQ
-121 QVQILFSKF
+121 KVGILFSKF

-141 LEIPW
+141 MTIEW
-146 ETMETFLSDNPA
+146 STMETWLNETPG
-158 LEPYRFGVE
+158 LTPYRFGIE

-188 SVFSGNPGN
+188 SRLSGTPGT
-197 VYDQLSTAD
+197 VYNQLSTAD
-206 IKFGKITLSTGEEV
+206 IKFGTIELSTGDEV

-248 GTYNKTINTYAA
+248 STYNENINTYAA
-260 SYDGICQRDWAFA
+260 SYDGICQRDWAYA
-273 QARNYEST
+273 QARNYGST
-281 LEATLERN
+281 LERTLGNN
-289 NIPVDVYLNLLEQ
+289 NIPVEVYLNLLEQ

-334 VIDFEKDY
+334 VIEFEKDY
-342 DYDGVAQ
+342 DYDGVAK
-349 MVQKSVEPLGKSYSQ
+349 MVQKSIKPLGKSYSK

-424 FANETQ
+424 FANEAQT
-430 SFSNAGYTLF
+430 FSNSGYTLF

-453 LEYMLDKSKD
+453 LEYMLKNSKD

-484 QVLFADYEYRVHKLV
+484 QVLFADYEYQVHKLV
-499 EEGKPITADV
+499 EEGQPITADV
-509 LNSVYRDVLITFYG
+509 LNSVYHDVLVTFYG
-523 DSMANHELY
+523 DSMENHELY

-554 SYAASASL
+554 SYAASAAL

-569 SRKSKKQARTNYIN
+569 TRKSKKQAMANYIN

-597 KKAGVDMTQPEAVQ
+597 KKAGVDMTKPEAVQ
-611 AVIDNMS
+611 AVIDNMD
-618 DLVDRYEKELN
+618 DLVNRYEKELK
-629 KLGLVKK
+629 KLGLVD

>member
-1 MEYAMK
+1 MK
-7 MFLKSSLAVMLLA
+7 LLIKNCTLILLLILSAQML
-20 LTVQLSIAAP
+20 TAAP
-30 KERTEIDAKYKW
+30 KERVDIESKYKW
-42 DMSDIYSDWNDWE
+42 NLGDIYSDWDAWE
-55 QDLEIL
+55 QDLQRL
-61 EGLMNNYSELKGS
+61 ETLMDNYSQLKGT
-74 LSSGPESLLKA
+74 LSGGPENLLKA
-85 FTMRDELGIL
+85 FTMREELNL
-95 ADRVQ
+95 LSDRVQ
-100 TYAGLIRALDN
+100 TYAGLVRALDA
-111 RDNEVYAKLQ
+111 RDNDVYAKLQ
-121 QVQILFSKF
+121 QVQILYSKF
-130 GTATSWFAPEM
+130 GTATSWFAPEI

-146 ETMETFLSDNPA
+146 TTMEQQFADLPQLA
-158 LEPYRFGVE
+158 PYRFGLE

-188 SVFSGNPGN
+188 SRLSGTPGN

-206 IKFGKITLSTGEEV
+206 IKFGEITLSTGEEV

-233 SRNHEDR
+233 SSNHEDR

-248 GTYNKTINTYAA
+248 GTYNKNINTYAA

-289 NIPVDVYLNLLEQ
+289 KIPVDVYLNLLEQ

-315 LRKEALKLDEYD
+315 LRKQALKLDEYD

-334 VIDFEKDY
+334 VIEFEKDY
-342 DYDGVAQ
+342 DYDGVAN
-349 MVQKSVEPLGKSYSQ
+349 MVQKSIKPLGKSYSQ
-364 KQVQAF
+364 KLVQAF

-424 FANETQ
+424 FANEAQ
-430 SFSNAGYTLF
+430 SFSNSGYTLF

-453 LEYMLDKSKD
+453 LEYMLENSKD
-463 PKERLVLL
+463 SKERLILL

-484 QVLFADYEYRVHKLV
+484 QVMFADYEYQVHKLV
-499 EEGKPITADV
+499 EEGQPITADV

-523 DSMANHELY
+523 DSMDNHELY

-554 SYAASASL
+554 SYAASAAL

-569 SRKSKKQARTNYIN
+569 SRKSKKQAKANYIN

-611 AVIDNMS
+611 AVIDNMD
-618 DLVDRYEKELN
+618 DLVNRYEKELN
-629 KLGLVKK
+629 KLGLVN

>member
-1 MEYAMK
+1 MK
-7 MFLKSSLAVMLLA
+7 MFSKSCTLILFFV
-20 LTVQLSIAAP
+20 LSIQVLLAAP
-30 KERTEIDAKYKW
+30 KERADIDDKYKW
-42 DMSDIYSDWNDWE
+42 NMSDIYSDWNAWE
-55 QDLEIL
+55 QDLQRL
-61 EGLMNNYSELKGS
+61 EGLMDGYSELKGT
-74 LSSGPESLLKA
+74 LSAGPESLLRA
-85 FTMRDELGIL
+85 FTMREELSLI

-100 TYAGLIRALDN
+100 TYAGLIRAIDN

-141 LEIPW
+141 LAIPW
-146 ETMETFLSDNPA
+146 ETMETLFADNPELA
-158 LEPYRFGVE
+158 PYRFGVE

-188 SVFSGNPGN
+188 SRFSGNPGN

-206 IKFGKITLSTGEEV
+206 IQFGTIILSTGEEV

-233 SRNHEDR
+233 SRIHEDR

-248 GTYNKTINTYAA
+248 GTYNKNINTYAA

-342 DYDGVAQ
+342 DYDGVAR
-349 MVQKSVEPLGKSYSQ
+349 MVQESIKPLGRSYSQ

-424 FANETQ
+424 LANEAQT
-430 SFSNAGYTLF
+430 FSNSGYTLF

-453 LEYMLDKSKD
+453 LEYMLEESED
-463 PKERLVLL
+463 PQERLVLL

-484 QVLFADYEYRVHKLV
+484 QVLFADYEYQVHKLV
-499 EEGKPITADV
+499 EEGMPITADV
-509 LNSVYRDVLITFYG
+509 LNSVYHDVLVTFYG
-523 DSMANHELY
+523 DSMDNHELY
-532 DVTWARI
+532 DITWARI
-539 PHFSSVPYYVYQYAT
+539 PHFSAVPYYVYQYAT

-569 SRKSKKQARTNYIN
+569 TRKSKKQARANYIN

-597 KKAGVDMTQPEAVQ
+597 KQAGVDMTQPEAVQ
-611 AVIDNMS
+611 AVIDNMD
-618 DLVDRYEKELN
+618 DLVNRYEKELK
-629 KLGLVKK
+629 KLGLVN

>member
-1 MEYAMK
+1 MK
-7 MFLKSSLAVMLLA
+7 MFSKSCTLILFFV
-20 LTVQLSIAAP
+20 LSIQVLLAAP
-30 KERTEIDAKYKW
+30 KERADIDDKYKW
-42 DMSDIYSDWNDWE
+42 NMSDIYSDWNAWE
-55 QDLEIL
+55 QDLQRL
-61 EGLMNNYSELKGS
+61 EGLMDGYSELKGT
-74 LSSGPESLLKA
+74 LSAGPESLLRA
-85 FTMRDELGIL
+85 FTMREELSLI

-100 TYAGLIRALDN
+100 TYAGLIRAIDN

-141 LEIPW
+141 LAIPW
-146 ETMETFLSDNPA
+146 ETMETLFADNPELA
-158 LEPYRFGVE
+158 PYRFGVE
-167 DLYRQQAHV
+167 DLYHQQAHV

-188 SVFSGNPGN
+188 SRFSGNPGN

-206 IKFGKITLSTGEEV
+206 IQFGTIILSTGEEV

-233 SRNHEDR
+233 SRIHEDR

-248 GTYNKTINTYAA
+248 GTYNKNINTYAA

-342 DYDGVAQ
+342 DYDGVAR
-349 MVQKSVEPLGKSYSQ
+349 MVQESIKPLGRSYSQ

-424 FANETQ
+424 LANEAQT
-430 SFSNAGYTLF
+430 FSNSGYTLF

-453 LEYMLDKSKD
+453 LEYMLEESEDSQ
-463 PKERLVLL
+463 ERLVLL

-484 QVLFADYEYRVHKLV
+484 QVLFADYEYQVHKLV
-499 EEGKPITADV
+499 EEGMPITADV
-509 LNSVYRDVLITFYG
+509 LNSVYHDVLVTFYG
-523 DSMANHELY
+523 DSMDNHELY
-532 DVTWARI
+532 DITWARI
-539 PHFSSVPYYVYQYAT
+539 PHFSAVPYYVYQYAT

-569 SRKSKKQARTNYIN
+569 TRKSKKQARANYIN

-597 KKAGVDMTQPEAVQ
+597 KQAGVDMTQPEAVQ
-611 AVIDNMS
+611 AVIDNMD
-618 DLVDRYEKELN
+618 DLVNRYEKELK
-629 KLGLVKK
+629 KLGLVN

>member
-1 MEYAMK
+1 MK
-7 MFLKSSLAVMLLA
+7 MFSKSCTLILFFV
-20 LTVQLSIAAP
+20 LSIQVLLAAP
-30 KERTEIDAKYKW
+30 KERADIDDKYKW
-42 DMSDIYSDWNDWE
+42 NMSDIYSDWNAWE
-55 QDLEIL
+55 QDLQRL
-61 EGLMNNYSELKGS
+61 EGLMDGYSELKGT
-74 LSSGPESLLKA
+74 LSGGPASLLRA
-85 FTMRDELGIL
+85 FTMREELSLI

-100 TYAGLIRALDN
+100 TYAGLIRAIDN

-141 LEIPW
+141 LAIPW
-146 ETMETFLSDNPA
+146 ETMETLFADNPELA
-158 LEPYRFGVE
+158 PYRFGVE

-188 SVFSGNPGN
+188 SRFSGNPGN

-206 IKFGKITLSTGEEV
+206 IQFGTIILSTGEEV

-233 SRNHEDR
+233 SRIHEDR

-248 GTYNKTINTYAA
+248 GTYNKNINTYAA

-342 DYDGVAQ
+342 DYDGVAR
-349 MVQKSVEPLGKSYSQ
+349 MVQESIKPLGRSYSQ

-424 FANETQ
+424 LANEAQT
-430 SFSNAGYTLF
+430 FSNSGYTLF

-453 LEYMLDKSKD
+453 LEYMLEESED
-463 PKERLVLL
+463 PQERLVLL

-484 QVLFADYEYRVHKLV
+484 QVLFADYEYQVHKLV
-499 EEGKPITADV
+499 EEGQPITADV
-509 LNSVYRDVLITFYG
+509 LNRVYHDVLVTFYG
-523 DSMANHELY
+523 DSMDNHELY
-532 DVTWARI
+532 DITWARI
-539 PHFSSVPYYVYQYAT
+539 PHFSAVPYYVYQYAT

-569 SRKSKKQARTNYIN
+569 TRKSKKQARANYIN

-597 KKAGVDMTQPEAVQ
+597 KQAGVDMTQPEAVQ
-611 AVIDNMS
+611 AVIDNMD
-618 DLVDRYEKELN
+618 DLVNRYEKELK
-629 KLGLVKK
+629 KLGLVN